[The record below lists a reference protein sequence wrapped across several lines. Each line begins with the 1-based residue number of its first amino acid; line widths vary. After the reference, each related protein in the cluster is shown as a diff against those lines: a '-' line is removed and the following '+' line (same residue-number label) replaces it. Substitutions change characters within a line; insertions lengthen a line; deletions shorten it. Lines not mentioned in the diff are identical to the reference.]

1 MMDIKECLEKRY
13 LEKIKID
20 EKLVF
25 KEIKEAESDL
35 DKAKNDLEDN
45 DFKWSI
51 IKAYYSMFHAGKA
64 VLFALGYK
72 ERKHV
77 AVQIVLEDLSKQG
90 KLESIYTQYLSSGE
104 ECREGAD
111 YRYTYSEEIANE
123 MIENAEKFLKR
134 IKELLKRLIK

>member
-1 MMDIKECLEKRY
+1 MDIRECLEKRY
-13 LEKIKID
+13 LQKIKFDEKIII
-20 EKLVF
+20 
-25 KEIKEAESDL
+25 KEIKEAENDL
-35 DKAKNDLEDN
+35 KKAKEDFEDE

-90 KLESIYTQYLSSGE
+90 KLENIYPQYLSSGE
-104 ECREGAD
+104 GCREGAD
-111 YRYTYSEEIANE
+111 YRYTYSEGIAEEI
-123 MIENAEKFLKR
+123 IENAEKFLKR